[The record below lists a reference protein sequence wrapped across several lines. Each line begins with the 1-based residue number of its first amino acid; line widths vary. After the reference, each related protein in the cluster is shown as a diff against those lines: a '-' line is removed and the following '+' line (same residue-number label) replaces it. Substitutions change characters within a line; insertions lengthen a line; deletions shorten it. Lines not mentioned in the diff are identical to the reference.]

1 VRTYLGARQG
11 PWRGISAPSPAE
23 IAPATLSGML
33 NIINWPRIR
42 AEKFHNFLP
51 EDIRSYLK
59 GRGIPATIIE
69 RHLLGW
75 NGERITIPVFGPN
88 REVLG
93 FRYAKSPTDISD
105 TPEVISDPKLGPQ
118 LYGSETLARKPY
130 RVVICDGEFN
140 RLVLEANDF
149 TSVTSTAGAEV
160 FLKEWLPYFE
170 SVKHVYVCF
179 NRDRVGEAAAKK
191 VQAILPRARIVK
203 LPACALDVT
212 DFFVWQEKTKL
223 DFEILLASASTEEND
238 PSDTPPTVREFR
250 PLLRS
255 VRRRAEG
262 LRKDVKLHDI
272 VEQYATL
279 QARGKRLVAH
289 CPFHDDRELSFSVY
303 PETNTFACSGCGA
316 KGDVVQFLMDKESMT
331 FSQALDT
338 LERFEFTHEI
348 YGTG

>member
-1 VRTYLGARQG
+1 
-11 PWRGISAPSPAE
+11 
-23 IAPATLSGML
+23 ML
-33 NIINWPRIR
+33 NIINWPRVR

-75 NGERITIPVFGPN
+75 NGERITIPVFGEK
-88 REVLG
+88 REVVG
-93 FRYAKSPTDISD
+93 FRYAKSPTDVSD
-105 TPEVISDPKLGPQ
+105 APEVISEPKLGPQ
-118 LYGSETLARKPY
+118 LYGVEMLARKPY

-149 TSVTSTAGAEV
+149 TAVSSTAGTDV
-160 FLKEWLPYFE
+160 FLEEWQPYFDG
-170 SVKHVYVCF
+170 VKQVFICF
-179 NRDRVGEAAAKK
+179 NRDRAGEAAAKE

-212 DFFVWQEKTKL
+212 DFFVWREKTKL
-223 DFEILLASASTEEND
+223 DFEILLANASMDVND
-238 PSDTPPTVREFR
+238 PADTPPTVHEFR
-250 PLLRS
+250 PLLKS
-255 VRRRAEG
+255 VKRRAEG
-262 LRKDVKLHDI
+262 LRKAVKLHEL

-303 PETNTFACSGCGA
+303 PETNTYACAGCGA
-316 KGDVVQFLMDKESMT
+316 KGDAVQFLMDKESMT
-331 FSQALDT
+331 FSQALDA
-338 LERFEFTHEI
+338 LESFEFTHEI
-348 YGTG
+348 YATG

>member
-1 VRTYLGARQG
+1 
-11 PWRGISAPSPAE
+11 
-23 IAPATLSGML
+23 ML
-33 NIINWPRIR
+33 NIINWPRVR

-51 EDIRSYLK
+51 EEIRSYLK
-59 GRGIPATIIE
+59 GRGIAATIIE

-75 NGERITIPVFGPN
+75 NGERITIPVFGPK
-88 REVLG
+88 RQALG
-93 FRYAKSPTDISD
+93 FRYAKSPTDTSD
-105 TPEVISDPKLGPQ
+105 APEVISDPDLGPQ
-118 LYGSETLARKPY
+118 LYGADALSRKPY

-149 TSVTSTAGAEV
+149 TAVTSTAGAEV

-179 NRDRVGEAAAKK
+179 NRDRAGEAAAKN
-191 VQAILPRARIVK
+191 VQALLPRARIVK

-212 DFFVWQEKTKL
+212 DFFVFQEKTKL
-223 DFEILLASASTEEND
+223 DFEILLASASSDENN

-250 PLLRS
+250 PLLKS
-255 VRRRAEG
+255 IRRRAEG
-262 LRKDVKLHDI
+262 LRRAVKLHEL
-272 VEQYATL
+272 VEQYAML
-279 QARGKRLVAH
+279 QARGKHLAAH
-289 CPFHDDRELSFSVY
+289 CPFHDDREQSFSVY
-303 PETNTFACSGCGA
+303 PETNKYACSVCGA

-331 FSQALDT
+331 FSEALDT

>member
-1 VRTYLGARQG
+1 M
-11 PWRGISAPSPAE
+11 S
-23 IAPATLSGML
+23 
-33 NIINWPRIR
+33 NIINWRRVR
-42 AEKFHNFLP
+42 AERFHRFLP

-88 REVLG
+88 RQVLG

-105 TPEVISDPKLGPQ
+105 GPEVISDTGLGPQ
-118 LYGSETLARKPY
+118 LYGAEVLARKPY

-149 TSVTSTAGAEV
+149 TAVSSTAGVDV
-160 FLKEWLPYFE
+160 FLEEWLPYFE
-170 SVKHVYVCF
+170 SVRHVYVCF
-179 NRDRVGEAAAKK
+179 NRDRAGEAAAKN

-212 DFFVWQEKTKL
+212 DFFVFQEKTKL
-223 DFEILLASASTEEND
+223 DFEILLASASTDEND
-238 PSDTPPTVREFR
+238 PSDIPPTVREFR
-250 PLLRS
+250 PLLKS
-255 VRRRAEG
+255 IQRRAER
-262 LRKDVKLHDI
+262 LRKNVKLYDI
-272 VEQYATL
+272 IEQYATL

-303 PETNTFACSGCGA
+303 PEANTYACSRCGA

-331 FSQALDT
+331 FSAALAA
-338 LERFEFTHEI
+338 LESFEFTHEI

>member
-1 VRTYLGARQG
+1 
-11 PWRGISAPSPAE
+11 
-23 IAPATLSGML
+23 ML
-33 NIINWPRIR
+33 NIINWPRVR

-51 EDIRSYLK
+51 EDIRTFLK

-75 NGERITIPVFGPN
+75 NGERITIPVFSPK
-88 REVLG
+88 RQVIG

-105 TPEVISDPKLGPQ
+105 SPEVTSDPDLGPQ
-118 LYGSETLARKPY
+118 LYGADVLARKPY

-149 TSVTSTAGAEV
+149 TAVASTAGAEV

-170 SVKHVYVCF
+170 LVKHVYVCF
-179 NRDRVGEAAAKK
+179 NRDRAGEAAARK

-203 LPACALDVT
+203 LAACALDVS

-223 DFEILLASASTEEND
+223 DFEILLASASSSEND
-238 PSDTPPTVREFR
+238 SFDTPPTVREFR
-250 PLLRS
+250 PLLKS

-262 LRKDVKLHDI
+262 LRRAVKLHEL

-279 QARGKRLVAH
+279 QARGRRLVAH
-289 CPFHDDRELSFSVY
+289 CPFHDDRELSFSLY
-303 PETNTFACSGCGA
+303 PAANTYACSRCGV

-331 FSQALDT
+331 FSQALDA

>member
-1 VRTYLGARQG
+1 
-11 PWRGISAPSPAE
+11 
-23 IAPATLSGML
+23 ML
-33 NIINWPRIR
+33 NIINWPRVR

-51 EDIRSYLK
+51 EEIRSYLK

-75 NGERITIPVFGPN
+75 NGERITIPIFGPN
-88 REVLG
+88 RQVLG

-105 TPEVISDPKLGPQ
+105 SPEVISDPKLGAQ
-118 LYGSETLARKPY
+118 LYGAEALARKPY

-140 RLVLEANDF
+140 RLVLETNDF
-149 TSVTSTAGAEV
+149 TAVTSTSGAEV
-160 FLKEWLPYFE
+160 FPKEWLPYFE

-179 NRDRVGEAAAKK
+179 NRDRAGEAAARK

-212 DFFVWQEKTKL
+212 DFFVFQEKTKL
-223 DFEILLASASTEEND
+223 DFEILLASAPSDEND

-250 PLLRS
+250 PLLKS

-262 LRKDVKLHDI
+262 LRKDVKLHEL

-289 CPFHDDRELSFSVY
+289 CPFHGDRELSFCVY
-303 PETNTFACSGCGA
+303 PETNTYACSGCGA
-316 KGDVVQFLMDKESMT
+316 RGDVVQFLMDKESMT
-331 FSQALDT
+331 FSEALDA

>member
-1 VRTYLGARQG
+1 
-11 PWRGISAPSPAE
+11 
-23 IAPATLSGML
+23 ML
-33 NIINWPRIR
+33 NIINWPRVR

-51 EDIRSYLK
+51 EEIRSYLK

-75 NGERITIPVFGPN
+75 NGERITIPVFGPK
-88 REVLG
+88 RQVLG

-105 TPEVISDPKLGPQ
+105 TPEVISDPKLDAQ
-118 LYGSETLARKPY
+118 LYGAEMLARKPY

-149 TSVTSTAGAEV
+149 TAVTSTAGADV
-160 FLKEWLPYFE
+160 FLEEWAPYFE
-170 SVKHVYVCF
+170 AVKHVYVCF
-179 NRDRVGEAAAKK
+179 NRDRVGEIAAKK
-191 VQAILPRARIVK
+191 VQSILPRARIVM

-212 DFFVWQEKTKL
+212 DFFVFQEKTRL
-223 DFEILLASASTEEND
+223 DFEILLASASSDEND

-250 PLLRS
+250 PLLKSIRQ
-255 VRRRAEG
+255 RAEG
-262 LRKDVKLHDI
+262 LRKGVKLHDI

-279 QARGKRLVAH
+279 QARGQRLVAH

-303 PETNTFACSGCGA
+303 PATNTYACSGCGA

-331 FSQALDT
+331 FSQALDA
-338 LERFEFTHEI
+338 LERFEFTYEI

>member
-1 VRTYLGARQG
+1 M
-11 PWRGISAPSPAE
+11 APS
-23 IAPATLSGML
+23 TLRGML
-33 NIINWPRIR
+33 NIINWPRVR

-51 EDIRSYLK
+51 EEIRSYLK
-59 GRGIPATIIE
+59 GRGIPATVIE

-75 NGERITIPVFGPN
+75 NGERITIPIFAHK
-88 REVLG
+88 REVVG

-105 TPEVISDPKLGPQ
+105 SPEVISDPDLGAQ
-118 LYGSETLARKPY
+118 LYGAEVLARKPY

-140 RLVLEANDF
+140 RLVLEASDF
-149 TSVTSTAGAEV
+149 TAVTSTVGPDV
-160 FLKEWLPYFE
+160 FLKEWVPYFE
-170 SVKHVYVCF
+170 SVKHIYICF
-179 NRDRVGEAAAKK
+179 NRDRAGEAAAKK
-191 VQAILPRARIVK
+191 VQAILPRARIVR

-212 DFFVWQEKTKL
+212 DFFVFLEKTKL
-223 DFEILLASASTEEND
+223 DFEILLASASTDEND

-250 PLLRS
+250 PLLKS

-262 LRKDVKLHDI
+262 LRKAVKLYEV
-272 VEQYATL
+272 VEEYATL

-303 PETNTFACSGCGA
+303 PATNTYACSGCGA

-331 FSQALDT
+331 FSQALDA
-338 LERFEFTHEI
+338 LEHFEFTHEI